1 MVKDHIIKVWTNSR
15 PCDVEDLR
23 VPPGLLRLSH
33 PRRRD
38 LRFPRRS
45 PQHDPKEQPT
55 PVNIMFLVE
64 DSQPEPLET
73 EQPAAKGAKVTQRML
88 QLRELIAEGAY
99 PDKDELAERIVD
111 KL

>member
-1 MVKDHIIKVWTNSR
+1 MVKDHFIKVWTNLAAL
-15 PCDVEDLR
+15 DVEYLASS
-23 VPPGLLRLSH
+23 PGLLRLSH

-38 LRFPRRS
+38 LRFP
-45 PQHDPKEQPT
+45 PHDPKKQPT

-64 DSQPEPLET
+64 DAQLEPLET

>member
-1 MVKDHIIKVWTNSR
+1 M
-15 PCDVEDLR
+15 PLR
-23 VPPGLLRLSH
+23 GLLRLSH

-38 LRFPRRS
+38 LRS
-45 PQHDPKEQPT
+45 PQHLQQNQP
-55 PVNIMFLVE
+55 NSLLIMFLVE
-64 DSQPEPLET
+64 DAQPDTHEN
-73 EQPAAKGAKVTQRML
+73 EQPAAKGPKVTQRML

>member
-1 MVKDHIIKVWTNSR
+1 MTRDSWDCRTR
-15 PCDVEDLR
+15 DVGTLIT
-23 VPPGLLRLSH
+23 
-33 PRRRD
+33 
-38 LRFPRRS
+38 
-45 PQHDPKEQPT
+45 PQHDPKMQPNT
-55 PVNIMFLVE
+55 LSTMFLVE
-64 DSQPEPLET
+64 DAQPDPNEN